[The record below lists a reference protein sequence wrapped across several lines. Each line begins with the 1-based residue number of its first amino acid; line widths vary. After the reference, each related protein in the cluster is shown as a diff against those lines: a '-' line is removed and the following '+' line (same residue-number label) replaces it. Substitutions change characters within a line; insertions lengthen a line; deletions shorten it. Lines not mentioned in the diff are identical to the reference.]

1 MSYST
6 IVCLFVCLWSLY
18 LTDTAMRQIINLSWF
33 KYLSIFFLLFS
44 SITIMAQNEP
54 VIKRLESGHGTKFH
68 IEFVE
73 FFELLELIER
83 CIAIYS

>member
-1 MSYST
+1 
-6 IVCLFVCLWSLY
+6 
-18 LTDTAMRQIINLSWF
+18 MRQIINLSWF
-33 KYLSIFFLLFS
+33 KYLSIFVLLFS

-73 FFELLELIER
+73 FL
-83 CIAIYS
+83 